1 MELSFTEGALFV
13 VLDPFKHIQ
22 AHSLCLGS
30 DTRDAPLDLQYY
42 GIFGRQST
50 LFKLLHVLLGSEV
63 VKSSM
68 RPHRVPCILPLL
80 YLPLH
85 HRQEGMAVPL
95 LVKLSFICHMGD
107 LNVRI
112 LLGRPWV
119 DEVVWQTQL
128 LAKILKFL

>member
-30 DTRDAPLDLQYY
+30 DTRDAPLGLQYY

-80 YLPLH
+80 YLPF
-85 HRQEGMAVPL
+85 MAFQGPRCVISCEPAHSID
-95 LVKLSFICHMGD
+95 KDFRS
-107 LNVRI
+107 
-112 LLGRPWV
+112 
-119 DEVVWQTQL
+119 
-128 LAKILKFL
+128 